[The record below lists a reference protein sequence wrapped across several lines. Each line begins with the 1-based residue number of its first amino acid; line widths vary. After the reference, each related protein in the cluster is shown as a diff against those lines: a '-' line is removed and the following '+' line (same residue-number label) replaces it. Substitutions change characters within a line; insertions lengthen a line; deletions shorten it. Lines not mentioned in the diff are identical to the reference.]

1 MHRRSPLRV
10 RGAGVEGLVYTRFTL
25 WFVCLPLPPPNF
37 LSYLG
42 LVLSLSRLRT
52 RMSRSSSVETPGLL
66 LSERPLGIVYEN
78 HFVV

>member
-1 MHRRSPLRV
+1 MRRRSPLRV
-10 RGAGVEGLVYTRFTL
+10 WEVGLVYTRFSL

-52 RMSRSSSVETPGLL
+52 RMSRNLFVESPRLL
-66 LSERPLGIVYEN
+66 LSERPLGIDYQN